1 MKKFV
6 RSSAKVACAAAIG
19 IASFGNAVAAQGW
32 DAVFASGSVG
42 GTYNI
47 VVTAVVEKLKSD
59 YEGVNIDIIPGGS
72 LSNSIR
78 LGRGE
83 VPLAM
88 ITSLTA
94 QQAYE
99 GAGDPRLVEIGPLS
113 DMRGVASIY
122 DQHFQVVARA
132 DFEADTFA
140 EVIENKIPVTIV
152 PGGPRGHFGVQATN
166 DLLQTTYGITFDD
179 MEEWGSRVVYAEF
192 ADATS
197 MIQDGQV
204 DLFTPLTA
212 APNSSILDLANS
224 RDIKLLSFNDEEREK
239 MLARGYTNVDL
250 PANTYPGQ
258 TEAIPT
264 IGASSAFYARSDTDP
279 ALVEAIVDT
288 LIKHVGSLKETHVR
302 LKQDFDPATAHEGMG
317 VPLHEGAQRAY
328 EKAGYLN

>member
-1 MKKFV
+1 MKLFA
-6 RSSAKVACAAAIG
+6 RSSAKIAIAAALG
-19 IASFGNAVAAQGW
+19 IASFGSAAPAQGW

-47 VVTAVVEKLKSD
+47 VVTAVVEKLKAD

-94 QQAYE
+94 QQAYN
-99 GAGDPRLVEIGPLS
+99 GTGDERLQEIGPLNEI
-113 DMRGVASIY
+113 RGIASIY
-122 DQHFQVVARA
+122 NQHFQVVTRA
-132 DFEADTFA
+132 DFPAESFS
-140 EVIENKIPVTIV
+140 EVIDKKIPVTIV

-166 DLLQTTYGITFDD
+166 DLLQTTYGITLDD
-179 MEEWGSRVVYAEF
+179 MEDWGSRVVYAEF

-224 RDIKLLSFNDEEREK
+224 RDIKLLSFNDEERKK
-239 MLARGYTNVDL
+239 MLAAGYTNVDL

-264 IGASSAFYARSDTDP
+264 IGASSALYARHDTDP
-279 ALVEAIVDT
+279 SLVEAIVDT

-302 LKQDFDPATAHEGMG
+302 LKQDFNPTTAYDGLG
-317 VPLHEGAQRAY
+317 VPLHEGARRAY